1 MTCNRKFNK
10 WLITTCM
17 VHFATLFFLFV
28 YPLCAFAAPPPQEF
42 SLATVESGTWRSELS
57 AQGRVRTWKEATLSA
72 PFPAVVTSMSV
83 EPGQLVIRGQKLAQL
98 EIPDLQR
105 LVSRIQAAQTRDE
118 LAEKRVDGAKRRV
131 AEKLATLDEQLQLEE
146 SLSQAKSELDAAWQE
161 LENALLPLGQ
171 SVPRKVLRK
180 ELQQQSAVA
189 VTQQLTQLRAPF
201 SGSVARRLATEGSR
215 MAGGAPLLIL
225 ADTSR
230 VRVELS
236 FPQSDVAAWR
246 QGEAFATLPGNM
258 RLKLRP
264 IMGEPRIDP
273 ATGLAVIQF
282 QADNPG
288 GNLLADAW
296 IPVTLA
302 DKPRQVLW
310 VPESA
315 VVGRAGKTWCVR
327 RQGKTYVAVEV
338 AVGQAAHGR
347 IPVLSG
353 LRAGDRVVTQGAY
366 LLLYR
371 DLKKLM
377 KFED

>member
-1 MTCNRKFNK
+1 
-10 WLITTCM
+10 M
-17 VHFATLFFLFV
+17 VHFATLFFLFL

-171 SVPRKVLRK
+171 SGPRKVLRK

-215 MAGGAPLLIL
+215 MAGGAPKPVARAARIAGRLRRNGSRRCGL
-225 ADTSR
+225 R
-230 VRVELS
+230 VRQQTTYERPMGRS
-236 FPQSDVAAWR
+236 CYSNIR
-246 QGEAFATLPGNM
+246 QCSGNQCSARVGSTITSWQLRDPVWWTFAPLT
-258 RLKLRP
+258 
-264 IMGEPRIDP
+264 
-273 ATGLAVIQF
+273 T
-282 QADNPG
+282 
-288 GNLLADAW
+288 
-296 IPVTLA
+296 IPSLV
-302 DKPRQVLW
+302 
-310 VPESA
+310 
-315 VVGRAGKTWCVR
+315 
-327 RQGKTYVAVEV
+327 
-338 AVGQAAHGR
+338 
-347 IPVLSG
+347 
-353 LRAGDRVVTQGAY
+353 
-366 LLLYR
+366 
-371 DLKKLM
+371 
-377 KFED
+377 